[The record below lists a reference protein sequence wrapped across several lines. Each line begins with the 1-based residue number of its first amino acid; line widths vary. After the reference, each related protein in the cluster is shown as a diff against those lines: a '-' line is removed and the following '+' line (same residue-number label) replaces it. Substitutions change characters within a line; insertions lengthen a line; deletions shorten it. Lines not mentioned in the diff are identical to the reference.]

1 MDWLSEIVSG
11 KELDSAKRERTK
23 DYVFTTQVEEAQARY
38 ESEGW
43 EFDRTLA
50 RRRVKLKKK
59 KPADEIFENRVWTM
73 LYKLGFSHMN
83 RDRLFSVDYS
93 QNGRSSSKQIDVLA
107 ADNEILLLI
116 ECKCANRPGTQSNFK
131 TDIEAIADYR
141 RHVFNQ
147 LKQKFPTQKM
157 VCVFATS
164 NYELGDKNKDLLAA
178 KNIKHFDETAI
189 EY

>member
-59 KPADEIFENRVWTM
+59 NPLM
-73 LYKLGFSHMN
+73 
-83 RDRLFSVDYS
+83 
-93 QNGRSSSKQIDVLA
+93 RSLRIVFGPCCISLA
-107 ADNEILLLI
+107 FL
-116 ECKCANRPGTQSNFK
+116 T
-131 TDIEAIADYR
+131 
-141 RHVFNQ
+141 
-147 LKQKFPTQKM
+147 
-157 VCVFATS
+157 
-164 NYELGDKNKDLLAA
+164 
-178 KNIKHFDETAI
+178 
-189 EY
+189 